1 MKARFTEYQGF
12 VAVEALLNSIG
23 NRMTGIDK
31 QFIAGRHLVYY
42 LSISVHLASFWSL
55 LALMGAFGNNQLF
68 RLSTRTMGM
77 TQAV

>member
-1 MKARFTEYQGF
+1 MKARFTEYQGS
-12 VAVEALLNSIG
+12 VAVEALLNSIR

-42 LSISVHLASFWSL
+42 LSIHPASFWSL
-55 LALMGAFGNNQLF
+55 LALRGAFGNNQLF